1 MLFGFGWDLVYNTFL
16 ILIHSSILLLTLSL
30 YSFNP
35 SNRFQLI
42 VNNIHLNYPIF
53 FSCLQIPH
61 FSFFFFFDPFIWV
74 SFFFSLWSIY
84 FLIIFSSS
92 SVFHLLSF
100 CFVLIL
106 CLISSSFSSSPSIFP
121 LMLYILLILYL
132 HVFFFRFSSLLLFIS
147 SSFFLDLFFSFC
159 GSPLH
164 PVYLFFFFSFLF
176 PLAPF
181 CLLSLGV
188 CLDFFFFFLAYSI
201 GLAVLFVLLL
211 LLFASFMPFSFFH
224 YSIFCFLII
233 FPSFHLTF
241 FYLLFSLLP
250 YFLCS
255 SFFFFFLFS
264 SC

>member
-16 ILIHSSILLLTLSL
+16 ILIHSSTLLLTLSL
-30 YSFNP
+30 YPFNP
-35 SNRFQLI
+35 PNRFQLI
-42 VNNIHLNYPIF
+42 VSNIHLNYPVF

-61 FSFFFFFDPFIWV
+61 FSFFFFLDPFIWA
-74 SFFFSLWSIY
+74 SFFSSLWSIY
-84 FLIIFSSS
+84 FLIIFSSF

-100 CFVLIL
+100 RFVLIL
-106 CLISSSFSSSPSIFP
+106 CLISSSLSSSPSIFIDA
-121 LMLYILLILYL
+121 LYPSYSISPCFLFQI
-132 HVFFFRFSSLLLFIS
+132 FFFA
-147 SSFFLDLFFSFC
+147 SFHFFFFFPCSFLFFSFC

-188 CLDFFFFFLAYSI
+188 CLDFFFFFLASYSI
-201 GLAVLFVLLL
+201 GLAVLFVLLP

-233 FPSFHLTF
+233 FPSFS
-241 FYLLFSLLP
+241 YSI
-250 YFLCS
+250 
-255 SFFFFFLFS
+255 
-264 SC
+264 